1 METLNPVS
9 DLLHSL
15 DPDNLPPVVRLG
27 LAEIF
32 GEPIHTY
39 TREQAIDDGV
49 LVDVSVIA
57 TEAGFRV
64 PVAMTRAAWADCVEW
79 SDVDSKRQTYQDE
92 AGRLWDVLWM
102 AMNAARRGAGRQS
115 LQFQFYRVPRGGRG
129 TRPRLV
135 ELVASVGA
143 GDQGEP
149 VITIMLP
156 GED

>member
-1 METLNPVS
+1 MKMQTQTQTQTLFQEVSAMMTET
-9 DLLHSL
+9 
-15 DPDNLPPVVRLG
+15 
-27 LAEIF
+27 F

-39 TREQAIDDGV
+39 TREQAIDDGM
-49 LVDVSVIA
+49 LVDVTETA
-57 TEAGFRV
+57 TEAGFRI

-79 SDVDSKRQTYQDE
+79 SEADSKRQTYQDE
-92 AGRLWDVLWM
+92 AARLWDVLWM

-115 LQFQFYRVPRGGRG
+115 LQFQLYRVPRGGRA

-135 ELVASVGA
+135 ELVASIGS